1 MQPLLLAHAR
11 DKLADLDALD
21 GRDDACAYQILRPA
35 ILMMKPAKDWPR
47 GKLAVPLDRPIARRI
62 LAQRQMS
69 SEFVVIAGVSCKNST
84 QMRLAKDDD
93 VIKALSSDRTN
104 QPLRMPVL
112 PG

>member
-1 MQPLLLAHAR
+1 
-11 DKLADLDALD
+11 
-21 GRDDACAYQILRPA
+21 
-35 ILMMKPAKDWPR
+35 MMKSAKDR
-47 GKLAVPLDRPIARRI
+47 VSNKLAVPQDRPIARRI

-93 VIKALSSDRTN
+93 VIKALASDRTN
-104 QPLRMPVL
+104 QPLCMPVL